1 MRAILENGP
10 YPATL
15 FSTVLLRIRADHD
28 INWQRAAILKA
39 WFLQNRKDKSHY
51 KEAAT
56 VKLNEDTNYLPY
68 LLGRL
73 FSLLENI
80 QDAATPGLNA
90 TIKDRYF
97 NSASATPAAVF
108 PLLLRLEQNHMKVLK
123 RDKTG
128 LAITLDRQLREIM
141 GRINETFPVHMNQED
156 QGTFVLGY
164 YHQTQKRYQK
174 EEEKDNG

>member
-1 MRAILENGP
+1 
-10 YPATL
+10 
-15 FSTVLLRIRADHD
+15 
-28 INWQRAAILKA
+28 
-39 WFLQNRKDKSHY
+39 
-51 KEAAT
+51 
-56 VKLNEDTNYLPY
+56 
-68 LLGRL
+68 
-73 FSLLENI
+73 
-80 QDAATPGLNA
+80 
-90 TIKDRYF
+90 
-97 NSASATPAAVF
+97 
-108 PLLLRLEQNHMKVLK
+108 MKVLK